1 MRGGVIMREVFRFLA
16 ALLVAMASVSTAA
29 ADPQGPRSDLF
40 PRPAVL
46 EPQVRFWR
54 AVFADYSKHQ
64 VLLHDTVDLDKVY
77 KVLDFRPYVDQM
89 NEVDLDQFEK
99 DETRAEMTRL
109 RETLWRLHQTG
120 GSTAG
125 LGPDEKR
132 IVRLFRSDPSSGK
145 FRAAMDQLRSQRGLQ
160 ERFSDGLA
168 IGRTLYSEMERIF
181 REHGLPVELTR
192 MPLIESCFNLN
203 AYSKVGA
210 AGIWQFMPSTGRR
223 FLTVSAG
230 LDERRDPI
238 ASTRAAA
245 RYLREMYED
254 LGSWPLAISG
264 WNHGPDGLA
273 RAARELGTSDIG
285 VIVRQYRGS
294 SFGFASRNFYAEFLA
309 ALDVD
314 HRYGAGAGETPRWR
328 ERQLERAPALQ
339 QAAATVPVERA
350 PSPEPAIVPAAVRT
364 VEVEDEPVR
373 RRSSVR
379 EARSSKRT
387 TKGTAV
393 VQHRVRKG
401 QTLSHIAKH
410 YGVSVA
416 RLRTTNKVGRTDR
429 VRAGQVLKIPRSA

>member
-1 MRGGVIMREVFRFLA
+1 MRGVFRFLA
-16 ALLVAMASVSTAA
+16 ALLVVTASVSTAA

-99 DETRAEMTRL
+99 DETRAEMTRI

-132 IVRLFRSDPSSGK
+132 IVRLFRSDQSPDK

-160 ERFSDGLA
+160 ERFADGLA
-168 IGRTLYSEMERIF
+168 VGRTLYPEMERIF

-203 AYSKVGA
+203 ANSKVGA

-223 FLTVSAG
+223 FLTVSSG
-230 LDERRDPI
+230 VDERRDPI
-238 ASTRAAA
+238 ASSRAAA
-245 RYLREMYED
+245 RYLREMYDD
-254 LGSWPLAISG
+254 LRSWPLAISG

-285 VIVRQYRGS
+285 VIVRQYRGN

-314 HRYGAGAGETPRWR
+314 HRYGAGAGEAPRWR
-328 ERQLERAPALQ
+328 EHQQLERATGLQ
-339 QAAATVPVERA
+339 QAAATVPAER
-350 PSPEPAIVPAAVRT
+350 PSEPAIVPAAART
-364 VEVEDEPVR
+364 VEVADEPVR
-373 RRSSVR
+373 RRSSVHETR
-379 EARSSKRT
+379 PSKRATKAT
-387 TKGTAV
+387 TV